1 MKRSATAATFLIG
14 GLLAATPAPVAA
26 AEGTTTP
33 ARLITVQGIGSAP
46 VAQDASLTEADA
58 AYRQAMSAAIIDGQG
73 KAEFLAGKVGAG
85 LGAVQSIAEEG
96 GSISCSGA
104 EPSSYVEYEGAQPDF
119 GFADLR
125 PPLVAASSAPVRGAP
140 VHGGP
145 ASGKH
150 KPKLGKRSRA
160 HKHGRRARRGRHLA
174 RKAGAITCTLSA
186 AVAISWMLA

>member
-1 MKRSATAATFLIG
+1 MKLSVTAIALLTGVSFASAQAPAAL
-14 GLLAATPAPVAA
+14 
-26 AEGTTTP
+26 AEGTATP
-33 ARLITVQGIGSAP
+33 PRLVAVQG
-46 VAQDASLTEADA
+46 VANVPISQHASLTEADA
-58 AYRQAMSAAIIDGQG
+58 AYRQALAAALSDGQG
-73 KAEFLAGKVGAG
+73 KAEYLASK
-85 LGAVQSIAEEG
+85 LGASLGQVQSIGEEG
-96 GSISCSGA
+96 GSISCSGG
-104 EPSSYVEYEGAQPDF
+104 EPEASAEYEGAQPDF